1 MTVVTCESE
10 PSLRP
15 SGGLRPLNE
24 VQTIS
29 VKEEAPSSEG
39 SPAGTV
45 QASRPFSSSVDGPIA
60 YFEAA
65 IRKRGPTGAI
75 GVGLARAGYS
85 NNKMPG
91 WEPVSH
97 AWHGDDGCTFNSCGT
112 GTPLST
118 PWQEGDV
125 IGCGIDFRRAAIF
138 FTRNGLLQPGAL
150 RGVDTEGLLATL
162 GFQT

>member
-10 PSLRP
+10 PSLSP
-15 SGGLRPLNE
+15 SL
-24 VQTIS
+24 TIS

-39 SPAGTV
+39 SRAGTV
-45 QASRPFSSSVDGPIA
+45 QASRPFLSSVDGPIA

-65 IRKRGPTGAI
+65 IRKWVPTGAI
-75 GVGLARAGYS
+75 GVGLARAGYP
-85 NNKMPG
+85 KTQMPG
-91 WEPVSH
+91 WEPVSY
-97 AWHGDDGCTFNSCGT
+97 AWHSDDGKTFDGCGT

-138 FTRNGLLQPGAL
+138 FTRNGLMQPGSL

-162 GFQT
+162 GFDTKG